1 MDEDIANALIANPPM
16 IPDPVAKILAGFYKS
31 FPGYLVSLT
40 GADKNQENITLHVGS
55 PGIRGEYY
63 IWEKNDGG
71 ARYLFSQQEKIDS
84 LSITGIFLIVL
95 SGLFVLYRE
104 TQLKINQ

>member
-1 MDEDIANALIANPPM
+1 M
-16 IPDPVAKILAGFYKS
+16 
-31 FPGYLVSLT
+31 T

-71 ARYLFSQQEKIDS
+71 ARYLFSQQEKIDALNLNS
-84 LSITGIFLIVL
+84 YQSINYTASDGIKMQGWLL
-95 SGLFVLYRE
+95 MPRSGNPKALVNYIHGGPHGPYFH
-104 TQLKINQ
+104 